1 MTDTTA
7 PCTARHLNHVCIAV
21 RDIDASLE
29 FYAHVF
35 GARGG
40 EAVDIA
46 DQGVR
51 AALVR
56 VGASQLEFIQPTDPE
71 GGVARFLD
79 RRGEGVHH
87 ICFEVEDI
95 QGTLDG
101 LNAEGIELI
110 DKTPREGL
118 SGTIAFLHPR
128 ATGGVLIELVDQ
140 DTARR

>member
-1 MTDTTA
+1 MTDATA
-7 PCTARHLNHVCIAV
+7 PCTARHINHVCIAV
-21 RDIDASLE
+21 RDIDASLR
-29 FYAHVF
+29 FYAQVF
-35 GARGG
+35 GTRAG

-87 ICFEVEDI
+87 ICFEVEGLQD
-95 QGTLDG
+95 TLDRLQESG
-101 LNAEGIELI
+101 VQLI
-110 DKTPREGL
+110 DTAPREGL
-118 SGTIAFLHPR
+118 SGSIAFIHPR
-128 ATGGVLIELVDQ
+128 STNGVLVELVDQ

>member
-1 MTDTTA
+1 MTSKT
-7 PCTARHLNHVCIAV
+7 PCVARHINHVCLAV
-21 RDIDASLE
+21 RDIEATIA
-29 FYAHVF
+29 FYQNVL
-35 GARGG
+35 GAGNA
-40 EAVDIA
+40 EVEEIS
-46 DQGVR
+46 DQGVL
-51 AALVR
+51 ASLLR
-56 VGASQLEFIQPTDPE
+56 VGGSQLELIQPTDPE
-71 GGVARFLD
+71 GGVARFIE
-79 RRGEGVHH
+79 RKGEGMHH

>member
-1 MTDTTA
+1 MTSKT
-7 PCTARHLNHVCIAV
+7 PCVARHINHVCLAV
-21 RDIDASLE
+21 RDIKATIA
-29 FYAHVF
+29 FYQNVL
-35 GARGG
+35 GAGNA
-40 EAVDIA
+40 EVEEIS
-46 DQGVR
+46 DQGVL
-51 AALVR
+51 ASLLR
-56 VGASQLEFIQPTDPE
+56 VGGSQLELIQPTDPE
-71 GGVARFLD
+71 GGVARFIE
-79 RRGEGVHH
+79 RKGEGMHH

>member
-1 MTDTTA
+1 VTSKT
-7 PCTARHLNHVCIAV
+7 PCVARHINHVCLAV
-21 RDIDASLE
+21 RDIEATIA
-29 FYAHVF
+29 FYQNVL
-35 GARGG
+35 GAGNA
-40 EAVDIA
+40 EVEEIS
-46 DQGVR
+46 DQGVL
-51 AALVR
+51 ASLLR
-56 VGASQLEFIQPTDPE
+56 VGGSQLELIQPTDPE
-71 GGVARFLD
+71 GGVARFIE
-79 RRGEGVHH
+79 RKGEGMHH